1 MAFSALDFALIA
13 AALGIGLG
21 AGFAVLLAARR
32 SAGGVGAGV
41 AELTGQLKQMTDA
54 QAAANT
60 QLAERLQAQER
71 ALAAT
76 VDQRLSLLANK
87 VGEQLDKSAKETTT
101 TVGELRERLVR
112 IDAAQ
117 KQLGDLGAHM
127 VELRDILSN
136 KQARG
141 AFGEVMLEDL
151 VRQVLP
157 RDYYDFQCAVGEGRA
172 DCLLKLPNPP
182 GSIVVDAKFPL
193 ESWRVL
199 AAAGDDAQRRQA
211 ERIFATAMTKHIM
224 DIRDKYIVPGETGEQ
239 AMMFLPSEAIYA
251 ELHTKHPEIV
261 ERSYKERVFI
271 VSPTTMWA
279 LLNTVRAVLKDV
291 RMREQAGVIQVEVG
305 RLLEDIG
312 RLDKRVESLQ
322 THFAQAEKDIREI
335 GVSSGKVS
343 ARAERIGEVEL
354 SEDQQSAQETAQ
366 VTDIAAARALGSPK
380 AS

>member
-1 MAFSALDFALIA
+1 MAFSALDILLIA
-13 AALGIGLG
+13 VALLAVGL
-21 AGFAVLLAARR
+21 AAVLLTRRAAGE
-32 SAGGVGAGV
+32 AGQGV
-41 AELTGQLKQMTDA
+41 AELAGRLKQMAEA
-54 QAAANT
+54 QAAANA

-71 ALAAT
+71 ALAQS
-76 VDQRLSLLANK
+76 VEQRLALLTTK
-87 VGEQLDKSAKETTT
+87 VGEQLDKSAKETTS
-101 TVGELRERLVR
+101 TVTDLRERLVR

-117 KQLGDLGAHM
+117 KQLGELGTHM

-157 RDYYDFQCAVGEGRA
+157 RDYYEFQCAVGQGRA
-172 DCLLKLPNPP
+172 DCLLRLPNPP

-199 AAAGDDAQRRQA
+199 AEAGDDAERRQA
-211 ERIFATAMTKHIM
+211 ARIFATAMTKHIM

-251 ELHTKHPEIV
+251 ELHTSHPEIV

-291 RMREQAGVIQVEVG
+291 RMREQAGVIQIEVG
-305 RLLEDIG
+305 KLLDDIE
-312 RLDKRVESLQ
+312 RLDERAVNLQ
-322 THFAQAEKDIREI
+322 KHFAQAEKDIREI
-335 GVSSGKVS
+335 GISSDRIK

-354 SEDQQSAQETAQ
+354 GGEDAAGAA
-366 VTDIAAARALGSPK
+366 VADLAAARQTLGSPQR
-380 AS
+380 

>member
-1 MAFSALDFALIA
+1 MAFSAFDFVLVA

-21 AGFAVLLAARR
+21 VGFTVLLLARR
-32 SAGGVGAGV
+32 SAGGMGSGV

-117 KQLGDLGAHM
+117 KQLGDLGEHM

-211 ERIFATAMTKHIM
+211 ERIFATAMTKHIL

-271 VSPTTMWA
+271 ASPTTMWA

-305 RLLEDIG
+305 RLLDDIG

-354 SEDQQSAQETAQ
+354 SEDQQSAQ

>member
-1 MAFSALDFALIA
+1 MALSGLDIALIA
-13 AALGIGLG
+13 AAALAVGVAAALFLRRT
-21 AGFAVLLAARR
+21 AGET
-32 SAGGVGAGV
+32 GAGV
-41 AELTGQLKQMTDA
+41 AELAGRLKQMAEA
-54 QAAANT
+54 QAAANA

-117 KQLGDLGAHM
+117 KQLGDLGEHM

-157 RDYYDFQCAVGEGRA
+157 RDYYDFQCAVGDGRA

-211 ERIFATAMTKHIM
+211 ERIFATAMTKHIL

-335 GVSSGKVS
+335 GISSGKVS
-343 ARAERIGEVEL
+343 TRAERIGEVEL
-354 SEDQQSAQETAQ
+354 GEDQQTAE
-366 VTDIAAARALGSPK
+366 VTDIAAARALGPPK